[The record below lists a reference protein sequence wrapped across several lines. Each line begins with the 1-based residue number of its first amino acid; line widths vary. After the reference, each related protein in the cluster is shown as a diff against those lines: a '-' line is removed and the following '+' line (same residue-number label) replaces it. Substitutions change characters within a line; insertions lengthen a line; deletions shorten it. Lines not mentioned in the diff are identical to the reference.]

1 MPYSLRGDN
10 SEVAEE
16 PFIVTRA
23 VYLTWSS
30 ERFHFVL
37 NLCEVS
43 FCICLTDVWVME
55 LLRTLHQCWTCTCC
69 GCRSWPRGFLFSVFP
84 PVSTAGGLGAQSK
97 THSPPCAISSAS
109 SLHFSLKSTC
119 FSNLPACQD
128 QLFQYGFLN
137 SSLSCSVSDLPEI
150 T

>member
-1 MPYSLRGDN
+1 MLDRCLGNGASPDSSSVLDMHLLWLQ
-10 SEVAEE
+10 E
-16 PFIVTRA
+16 
-23 VYLTWSS
+23 LTK
-30 ERFHFVL
+30 R
-37 NLCEVS
+37 
-43 FCICLTDVWVME
+43 
-55 LLRTLHQCWTCTCC
+55 LLIL
-69 GCRSWPRGFLFSVFP
+69 SIPS
-84 PVSTAGGLGAQSK
+84 PVSTAEGPGAQSK

-128 QLFQYGFLN
+128 QLFQYCFLN